1 MRRRPFLPLTPVGLL
16 ALLASRYRRMEI
28 SPRTAILSAAVIPFR
43 QGGGEGMEKR
53 DAGKNREGEHI
64 GVGVRKKMD
73 VSLLF
78 FPFLL
83 LLSGFRLL
91 SRLGNDT
98 AFRIFG
104 NWKFPWIWL
113 SSTFFFFSVSKLI
126 LNSNFRYEA
135 KSFSKN
141 NRDGREI

>member
-1 MRRRPFLPLTPVGLL
+1 
-16 ALLASRYRRMEI
+16 
-28 SPRTAILSAAVIPFR
+28 
-43 QGGGEGMEKR
+43 MEKR

-98 AFRIFG
+98 VSD
-104 NWKFPWIWL
+104 IWEL
-113 SSTFFFFSVSKLI
+113 EIPMDLIIVDIFFFFLESQS
-126 LNSNFRYEA
+126 
-135 KSFSKN
+135 
-141 NRDGREI
+141 

>member
-1 MRRRPFLPLTPVGLL
+1 
-16 ALLASRYRRMEI
+16 MEI
-28 SPRTAILSAAVIPFR
+28 SPRAAILSAAVIPFR
-43 QGGGEGMEKR
+43 QGRGERVEKR

-104 NWKFPWIWL
+104 NWKFPWI
-113 SSTFFFFSVSKLI
+113 
-126 LNSNFRYEA
+126 
-135 KSFSKN
+135 
-141 NRDGREI
+141 

>member
-1 MRRRPFLPLTPVGLL
+1 
-16 ALLASRYRRMEI
+16 MEI
-28 SPRTAILSAAVIPFR
+28 SPRAAILSAAVIPFR
-43 QGGGEGMEKR
+43 QGGGEGVEKR

-78 FPFLL
+78 FLFYYCCRVFDYFRGLEMIPRFGYLGIGN
-83 LLSGFRLL
+83 SHGFDYR
-91 SRLGNDT
+91 RH
-98 AFRIFG
+98 
-104 NWKFPWIWL
+104 
-113 SSTFFFFSVSKLI
+113 FFFFSIAKLI

-141 NRDGREI
+141 NREGREI